1 MKNLLKTFFPF
12 FENLAQEDQSEMAYL
27 SYTQEFDAGDVIISP
42 EEKCFNIIVVIEGR
56 LKSCLIDSQ
65 RSLLL
70 YYLNEGD
77 ICTLAASEDLYGIKS
92 KITLYADTDV
102 RILKTPSAFY
112 NRLKDKYPEMSTSL
126 RRNFMDRFD
135 DILYIMKAKLL
146 SSSKQLVASYIYDCS
161 YNADCDCIE
170 ITQLQISRD
179 IAIARSQVSFIL
191 SELEAEGIIKMMRG
205 RIKIL
210 DPIKLQNI

>member
-12 FENLAQEDQSEMAYL
+12 FENLTPEDQSEMAYL
-27 SYTQEFDAGDVIISP
+27 SYTEMAYLSYTQDFGAGDVIISP

-56 LKSCLIDSQ
+56 LKSCLIDRH

-112 NRLKDKYPEMSTSL
+112 NKLKDKYPEMST
-126 RRNFMDRFD
+126 F
-135 DILYIMKAKLL
+135 A
-146 SSSKQLVASYIYDCS
+146 QG
-161 YNADCDCIE
+161 
-170 ITQLQISRD
+170 QIS
-179 IAIARSQVSFIL
+179 
-191 SELEAEGIIKMMRG
+191 
-205 RIKIL
+205 
-210 DPIKLQNI
+210 

>member
-1 MKNLLKTFFPF
+1 MKSLLKTFFPF
-12 FENLAQEDQSEMAYL
+12 FENLAPQDQSEMAYL
-27 SYTQEFDAGDVIISP
+27 SYTQEFDSGTVVISP
-42 EEKCFNIIVVIEGR
+42 EEKCFNILVVIEGR
-56 LKSCLIDSQ
+56 LKSCLIDDH

-77 ICTLAASEDLYGIKS
+77 ICTLAASEDLYGITS

-102 RILKTPSAFY
+102 RILKTPSSFY
-112 NRLKDKYPEMSTSL
+112 NKLKDKYPEMSLFL

-135 DILYIMKAKLL
+135 DILYILKAKLL

-161 YNADCDCIE
+161 YNSDCDCIE

-205 RIKIL
+205 KIKII